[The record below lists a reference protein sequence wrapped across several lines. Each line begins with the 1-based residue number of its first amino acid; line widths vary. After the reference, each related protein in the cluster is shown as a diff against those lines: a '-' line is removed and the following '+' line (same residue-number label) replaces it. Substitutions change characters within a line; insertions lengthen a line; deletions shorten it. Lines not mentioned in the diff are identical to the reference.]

1 MLCWRGKRGFVYPS
15 EGVISAYTSSAHFPI
30 CILLPA
36 RASLS
41 KRKSPSSAGHPHPLF
56 PRCVCGWFGYASSA
70 HLPICILLPARAS
83 LSKRKSPSSVGHPHP
98 LFPRCVCGWFG
109 YTSSAHF
116 PICILLPARASLS
129 KRKSP
134 SSVGHPHPLS
144 PRCVCGWFGYTSS
157 AHLPICIL
165 LPARASLSKRK
176 SPSSEEHP
184 HPLFP
189 RYLGAGNIS
198 CWHNVLLFGALRRR
212 TFRYVNYCL
221 RALPCLIAER
231 YAFVCVSSPR
241 GSRSCSDGGG
251 GAYFGG

>member
-1 MLCWRGKRGFVYPS
+1 MLGWRGKRGFVYPA
-15 EGVISAYTSSAHFPI
+15 EGVISA
-30 CILLPA
+30 
-36 RASLS
+36 
-41 KRKSPSSAGHPHPLF
+41 
-56 PRCVCGWFGYASSA
+56 
-70 HLPICILLPARAS
+70 
-83 LSKRKSPSSVGHPHP
+83 
-98 LFPRCVCGWFG
+98 
-109 YTSSAHF
+109 
-116 PICILLPARASLS
+116 
-129 KRKSP
+129 
-134 SSVGHPHPLS
+134 
-144 PRCVCGWFGYTSS
+144 YTSS

-198 CWHNVLLFGALRRR
+198 CRHNVLLFGTLRRR
-212 TFRYVNYCL
+212 TFRYVNYCLRALPCLNENHPPRRSILTPFSPAVFAGGLVILRQRTCQYVYYCL

-251 GAYFGG
+251 GTYFGG